1 MDRISNLPDD
11 IIYHVISFLSAKE
24 ATCLKYAS
32 KKWLNLVTIIPSAVF
47 VDSSS
52 SASSGSFQDF
62 ADRIKLAQLASHRMR
77 RFSLKLQSLDFAQYS
92 IVNDCLRQVLECG
105 VLDLELDINVK
116 GDYSLPFEIFT
127 CQSVV
132 KLKLGSGF
140 VIDILPKNALLPAL
154 KTLLLDSVR
163 FEFDNTGGCAFTRLL
178 SACPVLEELIIDGFN
193 CELWN
198 WSHTV
203 YSRILKKLTIRRA
216 YSKDSD
222 DYDDYDFEKISFDT
236 PSLTY
241 LEYRDYIHDEF
252 PDVNLKSLVEAKLQ
266 FNMLTAW
273 MNTDL
278 TNLFKGL
285 KHVQIL
291 RLKFIDTLM
300 LFDTCDEADTV
311 FENMSHLDLPSEAD
325 VCWDPLKLFVKKSP
339 NLKTLTIE
347 DLHYEYR
354 EYLDLKSVCEC
365 LEGYSFLLSCPVEI
379 LTITQFSGRIG
390 EMVQIKHV
398 LEKLQC
404 LVLLEVHVE
413 ERRVDNK
420 LQILAD
426 LLMLPR
432 ASSKC
437 KVQVKFV

>member
-11 IIYHVISFLSAKE
+11 IIYHAISFLSAKE

-62 ADRIKLAQLASHRMR
+62 ADRIKLAPLTSHRMR
-77 RFSLKLQSLDFAQYS
+77 RFSLKLQSLDFAQYET
-92 IVNDCLRQVLECG
+92 VNDCLRKVLECG

-203 YSRILKKLTIRRA
+203 YSRILKRLTIRRA

-222 DYDDYDFEKISFDT
+222 DCDDYDFERISFDT

-252 PDVNLKSLVEAKLQ
+252 PDVNLNSLVEAKLQ
-266 FNMLTAW
+266 FNMWTAW

-300 LFDTCDEADTV
+300 
-311 FENMSHLDLPSEAD
+311 
-325 VCWDPLKLFVKKSP
+325 
-339 NLKTLTIE
+339 
-347 DLHYEYR
+347 DLHHEYR

-379 LTITQFSGRIG
+379 LTITQFGGRIG

-437 KVQVKFV
+437 KVQLGVFVGVFVPKTLEFVRERLSYIRSIIAKNSSDIFQ

>member
-1 MDRISNLPDD
+1 MDRISNLPNELM
-11 IIYHVISFLSAKE
+11 YHLISFLSAKE

-32 KKWLNLVTIIPSAVF
+32 KKWLNLVTIIPLV

-52 SASSGSFQDF
+52 SAISGSFKDF
-62 ADRIKLAQLASHRMR
+62 ADRIQLARRSSHRMR

-140 VIDILPKNALLPAL
+140 VIDILPKNAMLPAL

-163 FEFDNTGGCAFTRLL
+163 FDDTGGCAFTRLL
-178 SACPVLEELIIDGFN
+178 SVCPVLEELVIDGFN

-203 YSRILKKLTIRRA
+203 SSQILKRLTIRRD

-222 DYDDYDFEKISFDT
+222 NYEDYDFKRISFDT
-236 PSLTY
+236 PSLTF
-241 LEYRDYIHDEF
+241 LEYRDYVHDEF
-252 PDVNLKSLVEAKLQ
+252 PVVNLSSLVEAKIC
-266 FNMLTAW
+266 FNLSTAC
-273 MNTDL
+273 NKTDL

-291 RLKFIDTLM
+291 RLDDYVDTSLAS
-300 LFDTCDEADTV
+300 LFADFSEAAPV
-311 FENMSHLDLPSEAD
+311 FENMSHLYMPTEAD
-325 VCWDPLKLFVKKSP
+325 VCWDALNVFVKKSP
-339 NLKTLTIE
+339 NLKTLAIE
-347 DLHYEYR
+347 QLHCAYQS
-354 EYLDLKSVCEC
+354 YLDSKFVCKC
-365 LEGYSFLLSCPVEI
+365 LEGYSFLLSCPIEI
-379 LTITQFSGRIG
+379 LKITYFEG
-390 EMVQIKHV
+390 EIKELVQLKHV

-404 LVLLEVHVE
+404 LMLLKVHVKARE
-413 ERRVDNK
+413 IDRN

-437 KVQVKFV
+437 KIQVKFS